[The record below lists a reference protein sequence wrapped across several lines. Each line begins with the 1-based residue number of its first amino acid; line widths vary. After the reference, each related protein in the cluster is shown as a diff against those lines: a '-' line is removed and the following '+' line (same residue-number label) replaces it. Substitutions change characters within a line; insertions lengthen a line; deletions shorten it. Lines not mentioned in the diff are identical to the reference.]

1 MRQILWLELLRVGAE
16 CPFDHSTVCDRLCV
30 AARWDFD
37 QADCRALCEC
47 SDVELNNGICE
58 DACNSWKCG
67 FDGGVC
73 STCATGCNVADVG
86 DGACDLSC
94 LVEAC
99 NFDSGDCATIHSP
112 NVVYVQPGSGG
123 GTGTSQSPYLGLE
136 TAVRSLWQPVNHLY
150 LLAGEYL
157 LLGPQVLLAGTG
169 LRYTEIRTLFCAAF
183 PFQQNCANSR
193 AVLRFTASLPTFQ
206 IAHTVLLTDMDIYG
220 DFALRPDC
228 PLCTFCPYMVL
239 REGQWVDDLGS
250 PIEPVDYAEKSLCG
264 AFSTKALIE
273 IAASGQLTLENV
285 SFTRFQQQLQAIISM
300 QCGSLSLRNVT
311 FASCAPAANSA
322 LISFAQLSNTPY
334 SCGTIEYI
342 GGVVEGLNEIWAY
355 RPDLA
360 LGGVLKAEGALWIH
374 MEHVVFRTIQ

>member
-1 MRQILWLELLRVGAE
+1 M
-16 CPFDHSTVCDRLCV
+16 
-30 AARWDFD
+30 
-37 QADCRALCEC
+37 CEC

-183 PFQQNCANSR
+183 PSSR
-193 AVLRFTASLPTFQ
+193 
-206 IAHTVLLTDMDIYG
+206 TVLTAEQCSASPPVSPPSKSLTQSCSLIWTYTG
-220 DFALRPDC
+220 PDC

-239 REGQWVDDLGS
+239 REG
-250 PIEPVDYAEKSLCG
+250 
-264 AFSTKALIE
+264 
-273 IAASGQLTLENV
+273 
-285 SFTRFQQQLQAIISM
+285 
-300 QCGSLSLRNVT
+300 
-311 FASCAPAANSA
+311 
-322 LISFAQLSNTPY
+322 
-334 SCGTIEYI
+334 
-342 GGVVEGLNEIWAY
+342 
-355 RPDLA
+355 
-360 LGGVLKAEGALWIH
+360 
-374 MEHVVFRTIQ
+374 